1 MTILAYSISAGV
13 IIDRFRN
20 IRRRRIE
27 AMPAPKTVVISMD
40 GAVPTVKSGDHVALG
55 ALIGESEECAVHASI
70 SGTVTEVSSDFVKI
84 ENGLTDDVA
93 PMFPIAKKLS
103 EVTEEEIL
111 EVLRTAGISSDE
123 SLYTTVK
130 AARGKI
136 DKIIINCCEEPPLGA
151 KERLVSEQPAAV
163 VNGVKI
169 LLKAL
174 GVKVAYI
181 AIENTKAEAIA
192 RLEEAIRGSRMVMLR
207 TVLPKY
213 PLSDDRQIAYL
224 LNDYPISATGPIHES
239 GCAVFGAEACAAI
252 FKAFATGS
260 PYTNRIIT
268 VGGDCLKK
276 QTTVAVPLGA
286 SLSDIVEFCG
296 GLIRQPRYLIDGG
309 IMSDEAV
316 EDVQF
321 YVTKKTKA
329 ILLLSEK
336 AVASRD
342 AESPCIRCGRCI
354 THCPMHL
361 MPVYIAEYA
370 SRENYKKAAEYNA
383 EICSECGVCSYVCPA
398 ERDIVSLVRKAKLG
412 IASLECEIQPED
424 GVKDGE

>member
-1 MTILAYSISAGV
+1 
-13 IIDRFRN
+13 
-20 IRRRRIE
+20 
-27 AMPAPKTVVISMD
+27 MD
-40 GAVPTVKSGDHVALG
+40 GAAPTVKSGDHVAIG
-55 ALIGESEECAVHASI
+55 TLIGESVECAVHASI
-70 SGTVTEVSSDFVKI
+70 SGTVTEASSDFVKI
-84 ENGLTDDVA
+84 ENDLTDDVV
-93 PMFPIAKKLS
+93 PMLPTSKKLS

-111 EVLRTAGISSDE
+111 EVLRTAGISSGE
-123 SLYTTVK
+123 SLYNAVK
-130 AARGKI
+130 DARGKI
-136 DKIIINCCEEPPLGA
+136 DKIIINCCEEPPLSA

-169 LLKAL
+169 LLKVL

-224 LNDYPISATGPIHES
+224 LNDSPVPATGPIYES
-239 GCAVFGAEACAAI
+239 GCVVFGPEMCAAI
-252 FKAFATGS
+252 FKAFATGC
-260 PYTNRIIT
+260 PYVNRIIT

-276 QTTVAVPLGA
+276 QTTVAVPIGT

-309 IMSDEAV
+309 IMSGEAV
-316 EDVQF
+316 ENAEF
-321 YVTKKTKA
+321 YVSKKTEA

-342 AESPCIRCGRCI
+342 DAACIRCGRCI
-354 THCPMHL
+354 AHCPMHL

-370 SRENYKKAAEYNA
+370 SRENYKKAAEYNL

-398 ERDIVSLVRKAKLG
+398 GRDIVSLVRKAKLG
-412 IASLECEIQPED
+412 IASQECEIQPED
-424 GVKDGE
+424 EVRDGE